1 MSASKESVAL
11 VTGFVPFGGGTLNP
25 SEQVARRLDG
35 ERFGTTRVVTRILPV
50 EFEGL
55 EARIEALVAE
65 LNPSLILSLGLA
77 QGEPTV
83 RLERVA
89 VNLADYAIPD
99 NAGAFLRDAPVAAE
113 DRAALFATLPLRRIE
128 QRLLESGIPATLST
142 TAGTFLCNATMYG
155 FLRTLRTRASEAP
168 CGFVHLPYLPEQS
181 AAALLRMQRERSGE
195 RVSKFE
201 FPSMHLDTMVQA
213 ARIILEVCLT

>member
-1 MSASKESVAL
+1 VA
-11 VTGFVPFGGGTLNP
+11 
-25 SEQVARRLDG
+25 QRLDG
-35 ERFGTTRVVTRILPV
+35 ERFGSTRVVTRILPV
-50 EFEGL
+50 EFAGL
-55 EARIEALVAE
+55 EARIAE
-65 LNPSLILSLGLA
+65 LVDELKPSLVLSFGLA

-89 VNLADYAIPD
+89 VNLTDYPIPD
-99 NAGAFLRDAPVAAE
+99 NAGAFLRDVPVVAE
-113 DRAALFATLPLRRIE
+113 DRAALFATLPLRRME

-155 FLRTLRTRASEAP
+155 FLRTLQLRANDAP
-168 CGFVHLPYLPEQS
+168 CGFIHLPYLPEQS
-181 AAALLRMQRERSGE
+181 ASALLRMQRERSGE

-213 ARIILEVCLT
+213 ARIMLDVCLT